1 MTDRHFLFTG
11 EMVRR
16 ILSGEKTQTRR
27 PLSDA
32 QRCTPPAGAEF
43 SEYHWSV
50 PAACFTVPWL
60 MPGTHWS
67 ARLPAAPGDVL
78 IGRECHRVF
87 GGITGVRVDYRADG
101 GHRIVERE
109 TERVGGAIVHY
120 LPDVST
126 MERPRGQWRPSIH
139 MPRWAAR
146 IVRPIT
152 GVRVERLQ
160 DITEADALADGFCRD
175 ETGRFPTPHE
185 MLTTGAHNARQSF
198 RLAWDAIYADRG
210 IGWAFNPWVV
220 VVEFEGLK

>member
-1 MTDRHFLFTG
+1 MTDRHFLFTD

-78 IGRECHRVF
+78 IGRECHRVS
-87 GGITGVRVDYRADG
+87 GGITGVRVDYRAG

-109 TERVGGAIVHY
+109 MERVGDALVHY

-126 MERPRGQWRPSIH
+126 MERPRGRWRPSIH

-160 DITEADALADGFCRD
+160 DITEADAVAEGFGHAGTDAR
-175 ETGRFPTPHE
+175 HE
-185 MLTTGAHNARQSF
+185 FACV
-198 RLAWDAIYADRG
+198 WDDLYVNRG
-210 IGWAFNPWVV
+210 MGWAFNPWVV
-220 VVEFEGLK
+220 VVEFEGAK